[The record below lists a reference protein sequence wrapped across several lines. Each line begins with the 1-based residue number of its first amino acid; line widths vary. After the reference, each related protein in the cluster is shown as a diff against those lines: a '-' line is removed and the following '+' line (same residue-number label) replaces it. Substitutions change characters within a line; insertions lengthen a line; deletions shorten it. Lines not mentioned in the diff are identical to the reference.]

1 METNKKIKYGVYVEI
16 DTNEWMWDTGTGRI
30 NGDEPPLL
38 FDTQE
43 EAQEY
48 ADKKWNTGR
57 GLPYPESLQEYWRE
71 YEQKRAKMIA
81 ENVPPEI

>member
-30 NGDEPPLL
+30 NDGEPPIL

-57 GLPYPESLQEYWRE
+57 ALPYPESLQEYWRE
-71 YEQKRAKMIA
+71 YEQQRAKMIA

>member
-1 METNKKIKYGVYVEI
+1 MEMNKKIKYGVYVEI

-30 NGDEPPLL
+30 NDGEPPIL

-48 ADKKWNTGR
+48 SDKKWNTGR
-57 GLPYPESLQEYWRE
+57 ALPYPESLQEYWRE
-71 YEQKRAKMIA
+71 YEQQRAKMIA

>member
-1 METNKKIKYGVYVEI
+1 MIKYGVYVEI
-16 DTNEWMWDTGTGRI
+16 DNNEWMWDTGTGRI
-30 NGDEPPLL
+30 NSDEPPIL

-48 ADKKWNTGR
+48 SDKKWNTER
-57 GLPYPESLQEYWRE
+57 AKAYPESLQKYWRE
-71 YEQKRAKMIA
+71 YEQQRAKMIA

>member
-1 METNKKIKYGVYVEI
+1 MKMIKYGVYVEI

-43 EAQEY
+43 EVQEY
-48 ADKKWNTGR
+48 ADKKWNTEEGHPIQNHYR
-57 GLPYPESLQEYWRE
+57 NIGESTNNK
-71 YEQKRAKMIA
+71 EQR
-81 ENVPPEI
+81 

>member
-16 DTNEWMWDTGTGRI
+16 DNNEWMWDSGTHQI
-30 NGDEPPLL
+30 TPAQPPIL

-48 ADKKWNTGR
+48 SDKKWNTGR
-57 GLPYPESLQEYWRE
+57 ALPYPESLQKYWRE
-71 YEQKRAKMIA
+71 YEQQRAKMIA
-81 ENVPPEI
+81 ENVPPEL